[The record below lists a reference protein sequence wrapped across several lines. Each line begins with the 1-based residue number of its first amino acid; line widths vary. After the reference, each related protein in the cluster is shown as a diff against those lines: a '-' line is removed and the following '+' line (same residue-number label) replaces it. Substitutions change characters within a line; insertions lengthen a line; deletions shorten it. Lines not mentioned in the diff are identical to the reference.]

1 MDYFKLAQVLKPQGI
16 RGELKLKPFTDD
28 LSRFSNLAH
37 VFIKS
42 KNEYIKYPVL
52 SARTYKQFAY
62 VKLEG
67 IDSIEEAEP
76 LRNKFL
82 YIDRDHAAAL
92 PDGFNYI
99 EDIIG
104 CVVSDGKEVL
114 GEVKDIFN
122 TGAADIYVV
131 NGIKN
136 SFMFPVAPGV
146 ILSRDVSQK
155 LIIVDRSRLAE
166 VAIDD

>member
-1 MDYFKLAQVLKPQGI
+1 MYQGECLKRQ
-16 RGELKLKPFTDD
+16 LHFLY
-28 LSRFSNLAH
+28 

-92 PDGFNYI
+92 PDGFDYI

>member
-1 MDYFKLAQVLKPQGI
+1 M
-16 RGELKLKPFTDD
+16 
-28 LSRFSNLAH
+28 
-37 VFIKS
+37 
-42 KNEYIKYPVL
+42 YI
-52 SARTYKQFAY
+52 A
-62 VKLEG
+62 
-67 IDSIEEAEP
+67 
-76 LRNKFL
+76 
-82 YIDRDHAAAL
+82 RDHAAAL
-92 PDGFNYI
+92 PDGFDYI

-114 GEVKDIFN
+114 GEVKDICN